1 MSTKNFINYC
11 HFQDQLKQKICFIS
25 IRIID
30 KIASVSLNNTWD
42 PSRSGSALTTTVQP
56 ITNAECLVLVAVWNR
71 WSVAALLWY
80 RDKCWWFPVAYPP
93 SSLVSSRANSVEIA
107 YAVEVAGGWVRRIV
121 FTIADTTVNANL
133 SIYCIQFSM
142 ELASVSK
149 RGLVYLC
156 KTFCGSAAGKHVHL
170 VPVCWFSSPSG
181 NYFELSGMSYGEDVR
196 QRVRGRRK
204 VDLYKTIPVLS
215 LVLFRKSKLHN
226 APFVPKWEGTIPL
239 EWAPVVTWSGQV
251 GREANQDELWLIP
264 LIWRR
269 FVI

>member
-1 MSTKNFINYC
+1 MSTKNIINYC

-30 KIASVSLNNTWD
+30 KIASNSLNNN
-42 PSRSGSALTTTVQP
+42 PSRSASALTTTVQP

-93 SSLVSSRANSVEIA
+93 SSLASSRANSVYIA
-107 YAVEVAGGWVRRIV
+107 FAVEVAGGWVRRIV
-121 FTIADTTVNANL
+121 FTIANTTVNANL

-142 ELASVSK
+142 ELANVSK

-170 VPVCWFSSPSG
+170 VPVCWFSSTSG
-181 NYFELSGMSYGEDVR
+181 YYFELSGMSYGEDVATSER
-196 QRVRGRRK
+196 TGGR
-204 VDLYKTIPVLS
+204 
-215 LVLFRKSKLHN
+215 
-226 APFVPKWEGTIPL
+226 
-239 EWAPVVTWSGQV
+239 
-251 GREANQDELWLIP
+251 
-264 LIWRR
+264 
-269 FVI
+269 